1 MRTKFFWRSAIVAV
15 AAIAMLT
22 IQTRTVSA
30 QEDKYKAMFIYN
42 FTKQIEWPANEMNKD
57 FVICVVNQDDA
68 LNAIKSIAQGKMVN
82 DKAISVVGVKN
93 IDEIP
98 ECNIL
103 YLPSSE
109 KADQISSAVAK
120 VGSAATLII
129 SDNPGALEN
138 GSCINFV
145 EIDDKIKYEI
155 NKKAIEDRNM
165 KVLFSMAV
173 NDQPIND

>member
-1 MRTKFFWRSAIVAV
+1 MRTEFFRRSAIVAV

-30 QEDKYKAMFIYN
+30 QDDKYKAMFIYN

-57 FVICVVNQDDA
+57 FVICVVNLDDA

-93 IDEIP
+93 IDDIS
-98 ECNIL
+98 ECQIL

-109 KADQISSAVAK
+109 KADKINSAVAK
-120 VGSAATLII
+120 VGSASTLII
-129 SDNPGALEN
+129 SDNPGSLEK
-138 GSCINFV
+138 GSCVNFV

-165 KVLFSMAV
+165 KVLYSMAV
-173 NDQPIND
+173 NAIK

>member
-1 MRTKFFWRSAIVAV
+1 MRTIVFWRSAIVAV

-57 FVICVVNQDDA
+57 FVICVVNQGDA
-68 LNAIKSIAQGKMVN
+68 LKAIKSMAQGKMVN

-93 IDEIP
+93 IDEISA
-98 ECNIL
+98 CQIL

-109 KADQISSAVAK
+109 NAEKINSAVAK
-120 VGSAATLII
+120 VGSASTLII
-129 SDNPGALEN
+129 SDKPGALEN

-173 NDQPIND
+173 NN